1 MQEANMTFKERAR
14 VKMDLTVNFPSS
26 YAQIEDVKRLYRE
39 IKILWRNNK
48 DLYNYKEK
56 CRMYALLTDQEEKW
70 NEFWEENKYKIGFP
84 LLNDF
89 MSSLRVREC
98 ELCRNPFKAGRA
110 DQIYCSD
117 NCRVYACRKGLT
129 KNKQLLAKKTT

>member
-26 YAQIEDVKRLYRE
+26 YSQIDDVKRLYRE

-48 DLYNYKEK
+48 ELYNLKEK
-56 CRMYALLTDQEEKW
+56 CRMYALLTKQGEKW

-84 LLNDF
+84 LLNEF

-98 ELCRNPFKAGRA
+98 ELCGNPFKAGRT
-110 DQIYCSD
+110 DNIYCSST
-117 NCRVYACRKGLT
+117 CRVYASQGKERK
-129 KNKQLLAKKTT
+129 KKITTIDKDK